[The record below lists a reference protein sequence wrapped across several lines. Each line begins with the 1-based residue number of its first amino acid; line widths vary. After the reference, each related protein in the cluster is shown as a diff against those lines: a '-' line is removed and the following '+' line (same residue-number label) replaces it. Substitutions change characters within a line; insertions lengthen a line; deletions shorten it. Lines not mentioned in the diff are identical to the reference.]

1 MIRFRTLVTGLFL
14 LAAAAP
20 ARADITGFLGSNT
33 TPSAR
38 SAKGVA
44 LGMSVLIVGFEIEAS
59 ITDSDAAAN
68 APSLKTGMANV
79 FLQSPL
85 PIFGFRP
92 YFTIGGGI
100 YREELGPA
108 TDTALGVNTG
118 VGVKYKIIG
127 PLGVRFDYRV
137 FKLGSNALQT
147 PAHRIYVGVTLF

>member
-1 MIRFRTLVTGLFL
+1 MAL
-14 LAAAAP
+14 LLLGAAAP
-20 ARADITGFLGSNT
+20 ARADLTAFLGSNT

-44 LGMSVLIVGFEIEAS
+44 IGMSAFVFGFEIEAS
-59 ITDSDAAAN
+59 TTDSDAAAN

-79 FLQSPL
+79 ALQSPV

-100 YREELGPA
+100 YREELGPS
-108 TDTALGVNTG
+108 TDTAVGVNTG

-127 PLGVRFDYRV
+127 PLGARFDYRV
-137 FKLGSNALQT
+137 FKLGSGALET
-147 PAHRIYVGVTLF
+147 PAHRIYIGVTLF

>member
-1 MIRFRTLVTGLFL
+1 MVRVRTLVMALLL

-20 ARADITGFLGSNT
+20 ARADITAFLGSNT
-33 TPSAR
+33 TPSGR

-44 LGMSVLIVGFEIEAS
+44 LGMSAFIFGFEIEAAT
-59 ITDSDAAAN
+59 TDSDAAAN

-79 FLQSPL
+79 ALQSPV

-100 YREELGPA
+100 YKEELGPSS
-108 TDTALGVNTG
+108 DTAVGVNTG
-118 VGVKYKIIG
+118 VGFKYKIIG

-137 FKLGSNALQT
+137 FKLGSSALQT
-147 PAHRIYVGVTLF
+147 PAHRVYVGVTLF